1 MVEDVSD
8 TKDQDARM
16 TAPLQRKVRPAR
28 RAGCGPGP
36 GRADTI
42 AIGAFSVCVSK
53 DALPLERRIVVEVM
67 LIETAFSILS
77 VLILRLQGTP
87 MLSS

>member
-1 MVEDVSD
+1 MAEDVSD

-16 TAPLQRKVRPAR
+16 TAPLQRKIRPAR
-28 RAGCGPGP
+28 RAVCGPG
-36 GRADTI
+36 TI
-42 AIGAFSVCVSK
+42 AIGASSVYVSK
-53 DALPLERRIVVEVM
+53 DALPLKRRIVVEVM